1 MTFEEQVAL
10 VRCVKGA
17 GSSILWILL
26 LSEES
31 LTAVELQEATGYS
44 DKPVSQAL
52 ARLRALGLVEHH
64 GRSRGWRVSGSN
76 WGEVM
81 GSVNIKQKTKNRRN
95 NLLLLRQ

>member
-1 MTFEEQVAL
+1 MTFEEKAAL
-10 VRCVKGA
+10 VRCLKGA
-17 GSSILWILL
+17 ASSILWILL

-64 GRSRGWRVSGSN
+64 GRSRGWRMSKKGRREILRALVRR
-76 WGEVM
+76 
-81 GSVNIKQKTKNRRN
+81 SVNG
-95 NLLLLRQ
+95 